1 MPQTIS
7 LEGKKATA
15 TIFLSNLIYRRLR
28 DVVFLTAYG
37 PTQEVRAFGQLL
49 TEDGT
54 TLKIPEIAT
63 LRAVRPEG
71 LYRIIPNL
79 PNGYSAIYVL
89 PSTKDYLLGDSKE
102 ECFGIFSR
110 ILDQTK
116 FVHREWY
123 EELFDVVTEEIP
135 PAVGTKKCYRLAANI
150 ERQVAERVETGAFR
164 FPAST
169 AALTLGAAELDG
181 TESVPDEDALDEKD
195 TYL

>member
-15 TIFLSNLIYRRLR
+15 TLFVSNLIYRRLR

-37 PTQEVRAFGQLL
+37 PSQEVRAFGQLL

-54 TLKIPEIAT
+54 TLKIPEIVT
-63 LRAVRPEG
+63 LRVVRSEG

-79 PNGYSAIYVL
+79 PNGYSAIYAL

-102 ECFGIFSR
+102 ECFGVFSR

-116 FVHREWY
+116 FVHRDWY
-123 EELFDVVTEEIP
+123 EELFDVVTEELP
-135 PAVGTKKCYRLAANI
+135 PTVGTKKCYRLAANI
-150 ERQVAERVETGAFR
+150 EKEVAKRVETGAFR

-169 AALTLGAAELDG
+169 ADLTLDAAKSDGA
-181 TESVPDEDALDEKD
+181 ESVPDEDAFNEEENNL
-195 TYL
+195 

>member
-15 TIFLSNLIYRRLR
+15 TLFVSNLIYRRLR

-37 PTQEVRAFGQLL
+37 PSQEVRAFGQLL

-54 TLKIPEIAT
+54 TLKIPEIVT
-63 LRAVRPEG
+63 LRVVRSEG

-79 PNGYSAIYVL
+79 PNGYSAIYAL
-89 PSTKDYLLGDSKE
+89 PFTKDYLLGDSKE
-102 ECFGIFSR
+102 ECFGVFSR

-116 FVHREWY
+116 FVHRDWY
-123 EELFDVVTEEIP
+123 EELFDVVTEELP
-135 PAVGTKKCYRLAANI
+135 PTVGTKRCYRLAANI
-150 ERQVAERVETGAFR
+150 EKEVAKRVETGAFR

-169 AALTLGAAELDG
+169 ADLTLDAAKSDGA
-181 TESVPDEDALDEKD
+181 ESVPDEDAFNEEENNL
-195 TYL
+195 